1 MMRQVPRQC
10 VHLHRQDRTDKYPD
24 VACTTTVDLNIYE
37 NVYNYRR
44 HVNNDFHYAV
54 YDYFPR
60 RPVNDYLHYG
70 P

>member
-1 MMRQVPRQC
+1 MYDYTVYHGEHVR
-10 VHLHRQDRTDKYPD
+10 LHDDPQ
-24 VACTTTVDLNIYE
+24 DLN
-37 NVYNYRR
+37 NYRR

-60 RPVNDYLHYG
+60 RPVNVYLHDD

>member
-1 MMRQVPRQC
+1 M
-10 VHLHRQDRTDKYPD
+10 YGY
-24 VACTTTVDLNIYE
+24 TTTRRDPV
-37 NVYNYRR
+37 NVYFNYRR

-60 RPVNDYLHYG
+60 RPVNVYLHYG

>member
-1 MMRQVPRQC
+1 MYNYGHPWISPSTS
-10 VHLHRQDRTDKYPD
+10 TD
-24 VACTTTVDLNIYE
+24 DLNIYE

-44 HVNNDFHYAV
+44 HVNNDFHYAM

-60 RPVNDYLHYG
+60 RPVNVYLHYS

>member
-1 MMRQVPRQC
+1 MYDFEP
-10 VHLHRQDRTDKYPD
+10 
-24 VACTTTVDLNIYE
+24 CTTTVDLNIYE

-60 RPVNDYLHYG
+60 RPVNVYLHYG